1 MNIVLIYTKLRP
13 TQTAVLKLNDDG
25 TYTILVNSDKP
36 IDVQRKGILH
46 EIGHILNDD
55 MFSHANIDLLERMAH
70 AREMNDVEGINF
82 YTHIIWGELCNTI
95 SLSEKRIKGF
105 KSL

>member
-1 MNIVLIYTKLRP
+1 MRYNTPIRGLSIMNIVLIYTKLRP
-13 TQTAVLKLNDDG
+13 SQNAVLTLNDDG

-70 AREMNDVEGINF
+70 AREIEFDGINF
-82 YTHIIWGELCNTI
+82 YTHIL
-95 SLSEKRIKGF
+95 
-105 KSL
+105 

>member
-1 MNIVLIYTKLRP
+1 MNINLIYIKLRK
-13 TQTAVLKLNDDG
+13 TQTAILKLNDDG

-55 MFSHANIDLLERMAH
+55 MYSHAHIDLIERMAH
-70 AREMNDVEGINF
+70 ARQFDDVDGINF

-105 KSL
+105 RL

>member
-1 MNIVLIYTKLRP
+1 MNVNLIYIKLRK

-36 IDVQRKGILH
+36 VDVQRKGILH

-55 MFSHANIDLLERMAH
+55 MYSHAHIDLLERMAH
-70 AREMNDVEGINF
+70 ARQFGDVEGINF
-82 YTHIIWGELCNTI
+82 YTHII
-95 SLSEKRIKGF
+95 
-105 KSL
+105 

>member
-1 MNIVLIYTKLRP
+1 MNINLIYIKLQK

-55 MFSHANIDLLERMAH
+55 MYSHAHIDLLERMAH
-70 AREMNDVEGINF
+70 ARQFDDVEGINF
-82 YTHIIWGELCNTI
+82 YTHII
-95 SLSEKRIKGF
+95 
-105 KSL
+105 

>member
-1 MNIVLIYTKLRP
+1 MNINLIYIKLRK

-46 EIGHILNDD
+46 EIGHILYSNSLWIINYFTIIIILAINLSCGKYY
-55 MFSHANIDLLERMAH
+55 FSYFTT
-70 AREMNDVEGINF
+70 F
-82 YTHIIWGELCNTI
+82 YN
-95 SLSEKRIKGF
+95 
-105 KSL
+105 

>member
-1 MNIVLIYTKLRP
+1 MNINLIYIKLRK

-55 MFSHANIDLLERMAH
+55 MYSHAHIDLLERMAH
-70 AREMNDVEGINF
+70 ARQFDDVEGINF
-82 YTHIIWGELCNTI
+82 YTHHMRWTCSTI
-95 SLSEKRIKGF
+95 SLSEKKIKAT
-105 KSL
+105 KL

>member
-1 MNIVLIYTKLRP
+1 MNINLIYIKLRK
-13 TQTAVLKLNDDG
+13 TQTAILKLNDDG

-55 MFSHANIDLLERMAH
+55 MYSHAHIDLIERMAH
-70 AREMNDVEGINF
+70 ARKFDDVEGINF
-82 YTHIIWGELCNTI
+82 YTHII
-95 SLSEKRIKGF
+95 
-105 KSL
+105 

>member
-25 TYTILVNSDKP
+25 TYTILVNSNKP

-70 AREMNDVEGINF
+70 AREIEFDGINF
-82 YTHIIWGELCNTI
+82 YTHII
-95 SLSEKRIKGF
+95 
-105 KSL
+105 

>member
-70 AREMNDVEGINF
+70 AREIEFEDINF
-82 YTHIIWGELCNTI
+82 YTHIL
-95 SLSEKRIKGF
+95 
-105 KSL
+105 

>member
-1 MNIVLIYTKLRP
+1 MYNIPIRGLSIMNIVLIYTKLRP

-55 MFSHANIDLLERMAH
+55 IFSHANIDLLERMAH
-70 AREMNDVEGINF
+70 AREIEFEGINF
-82 YTHIIWGELCNTI
+82 YTHII
-95 SLSEKRIKGF
+95 
-105 KSL
+105 

>member
-1 MNIVLIYTKLRP
+1 MNINLIYIKLRK

-46 EIGHILNDD
+46 EIGHILNND
-55 MFSHANIDLLERMAH
+55 MYSQAHIDLIERMAH
-70 AREMNDVEGINF
+70 ARQFDDVDGINF
-82 YTHIIWGELCNTI
+82 YTHIIWGELCNIIWRFVKKMAIT
-95 SLSEKRIKGF
+95 K
-105 KSL
+105 

>member
-1 MNIVLIYTKLRP
+1 MNVVLIYTKLRP

-55 MFSHANIDLLERMAH
+55 MFSHANIDLLEKMAH
-70 AREMNDVEGINF
+70 ARETDDVEGINF
-82 YTHIIWGELCNTI
+82 YTHII
-95 SLSEKRIKGF
+95 
-105 KSL
+105 

>member
-1 MNIVLIYTKLRP
+1 MNINLIYIKLRK

-55 MFSHANIDLLERMAH
+55 MYSQVHIDLIERMAH
-70 AREMNDVEGINF
+70 ARQFDDVDGINF
-82 YTHIIWGELCNTI
+82 YTHIIWGELCNIIWRFVKKMAIT
-95 SLSEKRIKGF
+95 K
-105 KSL
+105 

>member
-1 MNIVLIYTKLRP
+1 MRYNTPIRGLSIMNIVLIYTKLRP

-70 AREMNDVEGINF
+70 AREIEFEDINF
-82 YTHIIWGELCNTI
+82 YTHIL
-95 SLSEKRIKGF
+95 
-105 KSL
+105 

>member
-13 TQTAVLKLNDDG
+13 SQNAVLTLNDDG

-70 AREMNDVEGINF
+70 AREFDDIEGVNF
-82 YTHIIWGELCNTI
+82 YTHIIWGELCSTI
-95 SLSEKRIKGF
+95 SLSEKKTKAF
-105 KSL
+105 KS

>member
-1 MNIVLIYTKLRP
+1 MNINLIYIKLRK
-13 TQTAVLKLNDDG
+13 TQTAILKLNDDG

-55 MFSHANIDLLERMAH
+55 MYSHAHIDLLERMAH
-70 AREMNDVEGINF
+70 ARQFDDVEGINF
-82 YTHIIWGELCNTI
+82 YIHII
-95 SLSEKRIKGF
+95 
-105 KSL
+105 

>member
-13 TQTAVLKLNDDG
+13 SQNAVLKLNDDG

-70 AREMNDVEGINF
+70 AREMDDVEGINF
-82 YTHIIWGELCNTI
+82 YTHIIWGELCNTT
-95 SLSEKRIKGF
+95 SAWEKKIEDIK
-105 KSL
+105 

>member
-1 MNIVLIYTKLRP
+1 MRYNTPIRGLSIMNIILIYTKLRP
-13 TQTAVLKLNDDG
+13 TQNAVLKLNDDG

-55 MFSHANIDLLERMAH
+55 MFSHANIDLIERMAH
-70 AREMNDVEGINF
+70 AREFEFEDINF
-82 YTHIIWGELCNTI
+82 YTHIL
-95 SLSEKRIKGF
+95 
-105 KSL
+105 

>member
-1 MNIVLIYTKLRP
+1 MNINLIYIKLRK

-55 MFSHANIDLLERMAH
+55 MYSHAHIDLLERMAH
-70 AREMNDVEGINF
+70 ARQFDDVEDINF
-82 YTHIIWGELCNTI
+82 YTHII
-95 SLSEKRIKGF
+95 
-105 KSL
+105 

>member
-1 MNIVLIYTKLRP
+1 MYNIPIRGLSIMNIVLIYTKLRP

-46 EIGHILNDD
+46 EIGHILHDD
-55 MFSHANIDLLERMAH
+55 MYSHAHIDLLEKMAH
-70 AREMNDVEGINF
+70 AREIEFEGINF
-82 YTHIIWGELCNTI
+82 YTHIL
-95 SLSEKRIKGF
+95 
-105 KSL
+105 

>member
-1 MNIVLIYTKLRP
+1 MNVVLIYTKLRP

-25 TYTILVNSDKP
+25 TYTILVNRDKP

-70 AREMNDVEGINF
+70 AREIEFDGINF
-82 YTHIIWGELCNTI
+82 YTHILWGTLCNTT
-95 SLSEKRIKGF
+95 LQYEKKTKAF

>member
-1 MNIVLIYTKLRP
+1 MYNTPIRGLSIMNIVLIYTKLRP

-55 MFSHANIDLLERMAH
+55 MFSHANIDLIERMAH
-70 AREMNDVEGINF
+70 VREFDDVEGVNF
-82 YTHIIWGELCNTI
+82 YTHII
-95 SLSEKRIKGF
+95 
-105 KSL
+105 

>member
-1 MNIVLIYTKLRP
+1 MCINLIYIKLRK
-13 TQTAVLKLNDDG
+13 TQTAILKLNNDG

-55 MFSHANIDLLERMAH
+55 MYSHANIDLLERMAH
-70 AREMNDVEGINF
+70 AREIEFEGINF
-82 YTHIIWGELCNTI
+82 YTHILWGELCNTI

-105 KSL
+105 KS

>member
-1 MNIVLIYTKLRP
+1 MYNTPIRGLSIMNIVLIYTKLRP
-13 TQTAVLKLNDDG
+13 SQNAVLTLNDDG

-55 MFSHANIDLLERMAH
+55 MFSHANIDLLEKMAH
-70 AREMNDVEGINF
+70 AREIEFEGINF
-82 YTHIIWGELCNTI
+82 YTHIL
-95 SLSEKRIKGF
+95 
-105 KSL
+105 

>member
-1 MNIVLIYTKLRP
+1 MNINLIYIKLRK

-70 AREMNDVEGINF
+70 AREIEFEGINF
-82 YTHIIWGELCNTI
+82 YTHII
-95 SLSEKRIKGF
+95 
-105 KSL
+105 

>member
-1 MNIVLIYTKLRP
+1 MCINLIYIKLRK
-13 TQTAVLKLNDDG
+13 TQTAILKLNNDG

-70 AREMNDVEGINF
+70 AREIEFEG
-82 YTHIIWGELCNTI
+82 
-95 SLSEKRIKGF
+95 
-105 KSL
+105 